1 MLFVQS
7 KRAGLHKH
15 ISRNCNVENF
25 SAHNKLYALDRQKS
39 LYCDNRDVIVVA
51 M

>member
-7 KRAGLHKH
+7 KRAGLH